1 MKILALD
8 LGDAS
13 LGIAISDPTKTI
25 ARGVENYRFQA
36 QAFNLALD
44 KVKSIA
50 KAESLETIVLGYP
63 KNMNNTAGD
72 QAKKTEKFKTMLEEA
87 LDIPI
92 VLHDERLTSRLASQ
106 TMLYAKKSR
115 KKRQKTLDEMSAVI
129 LLQQY
134 LDEKKRGG

>member
-1 MKILALD
+1 MKILGLD

-25 ARGVENYRFQA
+25 ARGVENYRFEA
-36 QAFNLALD
+36 QAFEQALN
-44 KVKSIA
+44 KVKTIVNQ
-50 KAESLETIVLGYP
+50 EPLEMIVLGYP
-63 KNMNNTAGD
+63 KHMNNTTGI
-72 QAKKTEKFKTMLEEA
+72 QASKTETFKAMLEDA

-106 TMLYAKKSR
+106 TMIYAKKSR
-115 KKRQKTLDEMSAVI
+115 KKRRKTLDEMSAVM

-134 LDEKKRGG
+134 LDEKKGG